1 MYLGNPLLPINVTAE
16 SAQESLKKKLT
27 QKNWHEVELAKI
39 KLDLVPYFLFNYHYF
54 IDNGG
59 DGKSTIKSTVH
70 GTLAIDGHDI
80 AVRED
85 MTDLIKYNWKKS
97 VPEVPRGEFDEK
109 WCNIEKKEQD
119 EVLQLTTAEHFE
131 IPKQNLVISAARKF
145 FVPLYK
151 TSVKLE
157 GKEYPFII
165 NAIDGTISGIKE
177 VPVREKGYLEITKET
192 VRELKSP
199 KAWVKYSKEALT
211 EGSATLF
218 LGNSLKKSKDKSAS
232 DTKKSSSTKS
242 LDLSWLDSK
251 PVWLLIILLAILL
264 IIMGLLRL
272 KV

>member
-1 MYLGNPLLPINVTAE
+1 LYLGNPLLPINVTAE
-16 SAQESLKKKLT
+16 SAQESLLKKLT

-39 KLDLVPYFLFNYHYF
+39 KLDLVPYFLFNYHYYL
-54 IDNGG
+54 DNGG

-80 AVRED
+80 SVRED

-131 IPKQNLVISAARKF
+131 VPKQNVVISSARKF

-157 GKEYPFII
+157 GREYPFII
-165 NAIDGTISGIKE
+165 NAVDGTIGGIKE

-211 EGSATLF
+211 EGTTAIFS
-218 LGNSLKKSKDKSAS
+218 GNSAKSKEKSAS
-232 DTKKSSSTKS
+232 DGKKSPASKP

-251 PVWLLIILLAILL
+251 PVWALIILLAILL

-272 KV
+272 KL